1 MKFNYLFLLFFFIV
15 ENSPSQIS
23 LKDSL
28 LHHRINEKISPF
40 LKDQNLLKASK
51 FYFEKN
57 WDSTL
62 IYTDKF
68 LNSTKKNSYL
78 NNYIHFFRGYSFK
91 NKKLINEAEKN
102 FSFISRDFEFFHVVK
117 MYLGEI
123 SIKKEKYNTAISY
136 LEKLIHLPEKD
147 LLYIKL
153 NNILYNIGNCYLQL
167 KDYDKAKKY
176 FEKSFKNEKDTIELI
191 GNFSSIANLYYE
203 QYKDDIAIPYFIK
216 AYDLS
221 NTVKLSSNVS
231 NTYDYE
237 ENRIALN
244 EKERT
249 AFNMSVVE
257 ENRKNFEKALK
268 YRKESERWKDSL
280 NDQNRIYEVAQ
291 KEKEF
296 AVQQK
301 QNEVDILQVKNELQE
316 TQRNIFLYSAV
327 GLLIV
332 LGGILYFYREK
343 VKSNRIITEQKETL
357 DELNATKDKLFSIV
371 SHDLRSS
378 VNALK
383 NSNKILVS
391 NLESKNLIAL
401 EDLLKKNSTIVNG
414 AYGLLD
420 NLLNWALLQTKQQYF
435 YIEKQRLFIIVE
447 HVSYNYQPLLL
458 EKELSFENTV
468 SKKDVVYA
476 DQESLKIVLRNLLD
490 NAIKFSKTNGS
501 IKIYTRK
508 TSEDYCD
515 LVIQD
520 TGLGMSEETRL
531 KLLED
536 NVLLNKKEHEDV
548 IGTGLGLQ
556 LCKSMIKKNNGK
568 FDIESELGKGT
579 KMIVSLPKIPL
590 NG

>member
-1 MKFNYLFLLFFFIV
+1 MTAKYIRLAFLLFFYSI
-15 ENSPSQIS
+15 SIRSQDIDFQK
-23 LKDSL
+23 LEKEV
-28 LHHRINEKISPF
+28 IKISDQYESDINFKKATTYF
-40 LKDQNLLKASK
+40 LKKK
-51 FYFEKN
+51 

-62 IYTDKF
+62 IYTQKQ
-68 LNSTKKNSYL
+68 LITSKNQTL
-78 NNYIHFFRGYSFK
+78 
-91 NKKLINEAEKN
+91 KN
-102 FSFISRDFEFFHVVK
+102 FSHFLRGYCFDKKGIFKEAENEYNQISKHFNHYDLVDT
-117 MYLGEI
+117 YLGLLALEQ
-123 SIKKEKYNTAISY
+123 SKFKKAISHF
-136 LEKLIHLPEKD
+136 EV
-147 LLYIKL
+147 LLDSTKNELNL
-153 NNILYNIGNCYLQL
+153 NNKSLIIHNLGLCYLHL
-167 KDYDKAKKY
+167 KKFGKAEIFLKKSTK
-176 FEKSFKNEKDTIELI
+176 FQEIQKDTIKLI
-191 GNFSSIANLYYE
+191 GCYGDMATLYYE
-203 QYKDDIAIPYFIK
+203 QYKDDLAIPYFEK
-216 AYDLS
+216 AYNIAKTTNNFYS
-221 NTVKLSSNVS
+221 RFISS
-231 NTYDYE
+231 
-237 ENRIALN
+237 R
-244 EKERT
+244 
-249 AFNMSVVE
+249 NMSVVE
-257 ENRKNFEKALK
+257 ENRKDFEKALK
-268 YRKESERWKDSL
+268 YRKEAQQWKDSL

-301 QNEVDILQVKNELQE
+301 QKEVDFLQVKNELQE

-343 VKSNRIITEQKETL
+343 VKNNRIITEQKETL

-378 VNALK
+378 VNSLK

-435 YIEKQRLFIIVE
+435 HIEKQRLFIIAE

-490 NAIKFSKTNGS
+490 NAIKFSKTKGS
-501 IKIYTRK
+501 IKIYTRN

-515 LVIQD
+515 LVIED